1 MTIKNIEFIQ
11 IESVLDSLGRKQIGV
26 EPDVDSELNFRMW
39 GGKDSTGALTHWL
52 AKNKP
57 GLLHSL
63 RLSSLAGQSQS
74 VAKIDANGNII
85 RGSIDNT
92 DFPEHNEISGLQGG
106 EPGQYYHVTLV
117 EKSLLHTP
125 LTLGSALGPLALTGQ
140 EIRFLFGTGLKLQDG
155 ELVVDTSSLSHSDLL
170 NTDADDHTQYT
181 RVDGTRGF
189 ANPVSGV
196 FPEYGSHLAT
206 KEYVDAKVTSSHIQ
220 DNAFDPDENPT
231 NPDNITEVQELTFF
245 RNIGTGANYPILSSE
260 ERDYGIL
267 LPAPNLESDQGKV
280 PVYKTGDKIDWE
292 TPPTQGLESLTI
304 TPVIVDTTATLTIEQ
319 GGFASIDLTSE
330 AALTAVS
337 VVLTNTSG
345 VVIPVWWFKITVG
358 SDVTLSVKIGATAVG
373 WLGSAITNIALGKT
387 IEASVVDGIACGG
400 EVL

>member
-1 MTIKNIEFIQ
+1 MAIKNIEFIQ
-11 IESVLDSLGRKQIGV
+11 IEAVLDSLGRKQIGV

-39 GGKDSTGALTHWL
+39 GGKDATGALTHWL

-85 RGSIDNT
+85 RGSIDNA
-92 DFPEHNEISGLQGG
+92 DVPEHNELSGLQGG
-106 EPGQYYHVTLV
+106 ESGQYYHVTLI
-117 EKSLLHTP
+117 EKNNLHAP

-170 NTDADDHTQYT
+170 NTDADDHAQYA

-189 ANPVSGV
+189 VNPVSGV
-196 FPEYGSHLAT
+196 LPEYGSHLAT
-206 KEYVDAKVTSSHIQ
+206 KEYVDAKATSSQI
-220 DNAFDPDENPT
+220 
-231 NPDNITEVQELTFF
+231 
-245 RNIGTGANYPILSSE
+245 
-260 ERDYGIL
+260 
-267 LPAPNLESDQGKV
+267 V
-280 PVYKTGDKIDWE
+280 P
-292 TPPTQGLESLTI
+292 LTI
-304 TPVIVDTTATLTIEQ
+304 TPVVVDTTATLTIEQ

-345 VVIPVWWFKITVG
+345 VAMPVWWFKIKAG
-358 SDVTLSVKIGATAVG
+358 SDITLSVKIGATAVG

-387 IEASVVDGIACGG
+387 IEVSVVDGIACGG
-400 EVL
+400 ELV

>member
-26 EPDVDSELNFRMW
+26 EPAVDSELNFRMW
-39 GGKDSTGALTHWL
+39 GGKDSAGVLTHWL

-74 VAKIDANGNII
+74 IAKIDANGNII
-85 RGSIDNT
+85 RGSINNE

-106 EPGQYYHVTLV
+106 EVGQYYHVTLI
-117 EKSLLHTP
+117 EKNNLHAP

-170 NTDADDHTQYT
+170 NTESDDHTQYA

-189 ANPVSGV
+189 VNPVSGV

-206 KEYVDAKVTSSHIQ
+206 KEYVDAKATSSHIQ
-220 DNAFDPDENPT
+220 DNAFDDENPT

-245 RNIGTGANYPILSSE
+245 RNISTGANYPRVSSG

-267 LPAPNLESDQGKV
+267 LPPPLLESDQGKV
-280 PVYKTGDKIDWE
+280 PMYKVGDKIGWE

-304 TPVIVDTTATLTIEQ
+304 TPVIADTTATLTIEQ

-345 VVIPVWWFKITVG
+345 VVIPVWWFKIKVG

-387 IEASVVDGIACGG
+387 IEVSVADGIACGG
-400 EVL
+400 ELV

>member
-1 MTIKNIEFIQ
+1 MAIKNIEFIQ

-85 RGSIDNT
+85 RGSIDNE

-117 EKSLLHTP
+117 EKNNLHAP

-170 NTDADDHTQYT
+170 NTDADDHAQYA

-189 ANPVSGV
+189 VNPVSGV
-196 FPEYGSHLAT
+196 FPEYLSLI
-206 KEYVDAKVTSSHIQ
+206 HI
-220 DNAFDPDENPT
+220 
-231 NPDNITEVQELTFF
+231 
-245 RNIGTGANYPILSSE
+245 
-260 ERDYGIL
+260 
-267 LPAPNLESDQGKV
+267 
-280 PVYKTGDKIDWE
+280 
-292 TPPTQGLESLTI
+292 
-304 TPVIVDTTATLTIEQ
+304 
-319 GGFASIDLTSE
+319 
-330 AALTAVS
+330 
-337 VVLTNTSG
+337 
-345 VVIPVWWFKITVG
+345 
-358 SDVTLSVKIGATAVG
+358 
-373 WLGSAITNIALGKT
+373 
-387 IEASVVDGIACGG
+387 
-400 EVL
+400 